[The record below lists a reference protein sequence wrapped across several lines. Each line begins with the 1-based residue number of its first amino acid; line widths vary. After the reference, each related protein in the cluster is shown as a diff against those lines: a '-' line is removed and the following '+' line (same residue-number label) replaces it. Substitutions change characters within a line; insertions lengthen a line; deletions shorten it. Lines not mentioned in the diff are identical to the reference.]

1 MLQGSETLSS
11 DTELG
16 FDQFREFSI
25 RFGLLSEKQA
35 LEATQERE
43 LLNELWEILS
53 RKQQNQTSI
62 KILNLKTIVT
72 AMLGFPIMVVDSKR
86 PYAGKSKQKKASKP
100 KNRQGSSHDE
110 FEGASEFNEEELQE
124 DFQRGRSL
132 APYGS
137 QESASKGLN
146 PALPTEKHLNS

>member
-1 MLQGSETLSS
+1 MEEKYLSNKFTRQFILCANLVLQGHETLSS

-35 LEATQERE
+35 LEATVERD

-53 RKQQNQTSI
+53 RKQQSQTSI

-72 AMLGFPIMVVDSKR
+72 AMLGFPIMVVDSK
-86 PYAGKSKQKKASKP
+86 
-100 KNRQGSSHDE
+100 
-110 FEGASEFNEEELQE
+110 
-124 DFQRGRSL
+124 
-132 APYGS
+132 
-137 QESASKGLN
+137 
-146 PALPTEKHLNS
+146 